1 MRPSLVLRVRP
12 RRPERPNQ
20 TPLLPPLKLY
30 RAILRAHVHKL
41 PQELRYLGDQY
52 VKKEFKDHKKID
64 NPLHVVGFLTEWQ
77 DYLKQ
82 VDGGKWLDGK
92 LSKTELDKMTPE
104 QVGQLYE
111 LMQATKKIGE
121 DEVSE

>member
-1 MRPSLVLRVRP
+1 MKPSIIRLIKP

-20 TPLLPPLKLY
+20 SPLLPPLQLY
-30 RAILRAHVHKL
+30 RSILRAHVNKL

-82 VDGGKWLDGK
+82 IDGGKWLDGK
-92 LSKTELDKMTPE
+92 LSKNELDKMTPE
-104 QVGQLYE
+104 QIGQLYE
-111 LMQATKKIGE
+111 LMEATKKLGE
-121 DEVSE
+121 NEIQ